1 MARHRLEL
9 ITGVVLVIFI
19 ALFLYTSGTT
29 SSEFSGSDD
38 VASGK
43 ISEITGIPE
52 EQFIPIIPQWQ
63 PPSGEIESLL
73 FALQTAIGGI
83 ILGLVFGFWL
93 GQAKRVSENSQ

>member
-1 MARHRLEL
+1 MAGRRLEL

-19 ALFLYTSGTT
+19 ALFLYTSETT
-29 SSEFSGSDD
+29 NSEFSGADS

-43 ISEITGIPE
+43 IAEITGIPE
-52 EQFIPIIPQWQ
+52 EQFTPLIGQWQ

-73 FALQTAIGGI
+73 FALQTTFGGI

-93 GQAKRVSENSQ
+93 GQRKSSPVT